1 MTTIFNSPIVQIYKV
16 NSYIELSLMDRSPL
30 RRRPFLF
37 LRKCLSDISDCF
49 LGYNRNNPYFCEKLK
64 TYESKYMRGVLI
76 KRIWIWC
83 RNLLIFLFVS
93 SILAV
98 VVYKFVPVYYTPL
111 MFIRMYEQHQDGKK
125 MKLDHTW
132 VPISKIAQPLVQA
145 VIASEDNLFMEH
157 NGFDVEQIQKARA
170 EAEKGKRVR
179 GASTIS
185 QQTAKN
191 VFLWP
196 GKSYLRK
203 GIEVYFTFL
212 IEWIW
217 GKERIMEVYLNSIEM
232 GEGIYG
238 AEAVAEAH
246 FGKHAYQLTKSEAAL
261 IAATLPNPRKFNSAK
276 PSPYMLKRQAKIIS
290 LMGKLIKVEMGYGAG
305 QVDPG
310 TGKVKKRKKWRASVI
325 MTWDESLMPMR

>member
-1 MTTIFNSPIVQIYKV
+1 MHI
-16 NSYIELSLMDRSPL
+16 
-30 RRRPFLF
+30 
-37 LRKCLSDISDCF
+37 
-49 LGYNRNNPYFCEKLK
+49 LK
-64 TYESKYMRGVLI
+64 KILI
-76 KRIWIWC
+76 WS
-83 RNLLIFLFVS
+83 RNLLLFLFIS
-93 SILAV
+93 SLLAV
-98 VVYKFVPVYYTPL
+98 VAYKFVPVYYTPL
-111 MFIRMYEQHQDGKK
+111 MFIRMYEQFQDGKPF
-125 MKLDHTW
+125 KLEHKW
-132 VPISKIAQPLVQA
+132 VPMKKIAQPLAQA
-145 VIASEDNLFMEH
+145 VVASEDNLFLDH
-157 NGFDVEQIQKARA
+157 HGFDMTQIQKARA
-170 EAEKGKRVR
+170 DAEKGKRVR

-196 GKSYLRK
+196 GKTYLRK
-203 GIEVYFTFL
+203 GIEAYFTVL